1 MQSFIAADVIKSLS
15 DINKGICPS
24 GHLFQKY
31 DDRVVFL
38 KFANSDILTPEVT
51 GCIQVDSKLHVKIF

>member
-1 MQSFIAADVIKSLS
+1 MQSFIATDVIKSLS
-15 DINKGICPS
+15 NINKGIFPS
-24 GHLFQKY
+24 GYLFQKC

-38 KFANSDILTPEVT
+38 KFANSDILTTEVT